1 MPPFTKIPNSPGAS
15 NELDALKEK
24 LQQVFD
30 LVESKLE
37 DLASNLT
44 SELDPELIDVLAKTR
59 VMIPSIPSIP
69 NINLQAEIA
78 NLAALLPSSGEYVAK
93 LASIKTSFGAAISA
107 GGYDLDSIVSDGVA
121 ALNSEI
127 GSLAAAIPNM
137 VIPAEL
143 AGLSDAI
150 ATEISKASLQAID
163 PVQPEAAPSFSRGV
177 PFDTITGLGGD
188 GYAADRTAES
198 FDNLILN
205 MSEKL
210 EWASKNPDEY
220 EGPITEAE
228 ERKSN

>member
-1 MPPFTKIPNSPGAS
+1 MPPFTKIPNSPGTS

-37 DLASNLT
+37 ALASNLT

-59 VMIPSIPSIP
+59 VMIPPIPSIP
-69 NINLQAEIA
+69 DINLQAEIA
-78 NLAALLPSSGEYVAK
+78 NLAALSPSSGEYAAK

-121 ALNSEI
+121 ALNSDI
-127 GSLAAAIPNM
+127 GSLAASIPNM
-137 VIPAEL
+137 VISDEL
-143 AGLSDAI
+143 AGLSI

-163 PVQPEAAPSFSRGV
+163 PVQPEAAPSFSRGES
-177 PFDTITGLGGD
+177 FDSITGLGGD

-210 EWASKNPDEY
+210 EWASKNPGEY

-228 ERKSN
+228 ERESN

>member
-59 VMIPSIPSIP
+59 VMIPPIPSIP

-78 NLAALLPSSGEYVAK
+78 NLAALSPSSGEYATK

-107 GGYDLDSIVSDGVA
+107 GGYDLDSIVSDGA
-121 ALNSEI
+121 SALNSDI

-163 PVQPEAAPSFSRGV
+163 PVQPEAAPSFSRGE
-177 PFDTITGLGGD
+177 PYDPITGLVGD
-188 GYAADRTAES
+188 GYAAAYMEGTFTDVLIRLDKALNCASE
-198 FDNLILN
+198 NLG
-205 MSEKL
+205 K
-210 EWASKNPDEY
+210 Y
-220 EGPITEAE
+220 EVPEAE

>member
-1 MPPFTKIPNSPGAS
+1 MASFTKIPNLPGAS

-59 VMIPSIPSIP
+59 VMIPPIPSIP

-143 AGLSDAI
+143 SGLSI

-163 PVQPEAAPSFSRGV
+163 PVQPEAAPSFSRGE
-177 PFDTITGLGGD
+177 PYDPITGLVGD
-188 GYAADRTAES
+188 GYAAAYMEETFTDVLSRLVKALKYAS
-198 FDNLILN
+198 DNPGKFKGTIP
-205 MSEKL
+205 E
-210 EWASKNPDEY
+210 P
-220 EGPITEAE
+220 E
-228 ERKSN
+228 ERESN